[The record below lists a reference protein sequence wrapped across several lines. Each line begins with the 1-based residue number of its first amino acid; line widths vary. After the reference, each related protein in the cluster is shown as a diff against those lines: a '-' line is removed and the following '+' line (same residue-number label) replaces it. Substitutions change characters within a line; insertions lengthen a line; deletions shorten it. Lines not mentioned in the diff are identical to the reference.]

1 MKRRSQAPPEA
12 PSGERSEP
20 NGILPV
26 ERTAGKAL
34 THQEAEELLMRMVG
48 LLSAGHQA
56 ANVAVEAQSHQAEA
70 RYRALVEQIPA
81 VTFMAPLDGSTS
93 ALYVSP
99 QIEELLGFSAREWL
113 DEPFLWFRQLHADD
127 QARWTQDF
135 ARSCFS
141 GERFRAEFRFLARD
155 GRVVWVHGE
164 AKLVTD
170 DNGTPLFLHGVAF
183 DITERKRAEEATLAA
198 YEEIRRLKDRLHA
211 DNVYLQEE
219 IKRKC
224 NFGEIVGHSAA
235 IQKVLDQVEQVAGT
249 SATVLLLGETGTGKE
264 LLARAIHS
272 ISPRRA
278 RPMLMVNCAALPA
291 TLVESELFGR
301 EKGAFT
307 GAFARQIGRFEQAD
321 GSTLFLDEIG
331 ELPLE
336 VQVKLLRVLQHG
348 QFERLG
354 STRTLSADVRII
366 AASNRDL
373 ETMVT
378 EGRFR
383 EDLFYRLN
391 VFPIRLPPLRE
402 RPEDIPSLVW
412 AFLNEFGRTM
422 GKTIDSIPH
431 ATMEALRRHSW
442 PGNIRELRNVI
453 ERAVIL
459 AQGSVLH
466 VELPS
471 RSNATAIAPALS
483 REVEEEETPAAELT
497 LDEMQRRHILAVLQK
512 TGWRVSG
519 KNGAAAILGLKPTT
533 LESKMAKLGIK
544 RKR

>member
-1 MKRRSQAPPEA
+1 MKRRSQAPPEVQ
-12 PSGERSEP
+12 SGECSEA
-20 NGILPV
+20 NGTPPIDRL
-26 ERTAGKAL
+26 AGTTL
-34 THQEAEELLMRMVG
+34 THQEAEELLMRMFG
-48 LLSAGHQA
+48 LLSAGQTAAQA
-56 ANVAVEAQSHQAEA
+56 TVGAQPHGAEA

-81 VTFMAPLDGSTS
+81 VTFMAPLDGSS
-93 ALYVSP
+93 SELYISP

-113 DEPFLWFRQLHADD
+113 DEPFLWFRQLHPDD
-127 QARWTQDF
+127 QTRWTQDF
-135 ARSCFS
+135 ARTCFS

-170 DNGTPLFLHGVAF
+170 DNGAPLFLHGVAF
-183 DITERKRAEEATLAA
+183 DITERKRAEEATRAA

-224 NFGEIVGHSAA
+224 NFGEIVGHSPA

-272 ISPRRA
+272 ISPRHA
-278 RPMLMVNCAALPA
+278 RPMLMLNCAALPA

-301 EKGAFT
+301 EKGAYT

-354 STRTLSADVRII
+354 STRTLLADVRII

-373 ETMVT
+373 ERMVA
-378 EGRFR
+378 EGWFR

-402 RPEDIPSLVW
+402 RPEDIPPLVW

-422 GKTIDSIPH
+422 GKTIDAIPH
-431 ATMEALRRHSW
+431 ATMEALKRHPW

-459 AQGSVLH
+459 AQGPVLQ

-471 RSNATAIAPALS
+471 RSNATAMTPALS
-483 REVEEEETPAAELT
+483 QRVEGAEAPADDLT
-497 LDEMQRRHILAVLQK
+497 LDEIQRRHILAVLQK

-533 LESKMAKLGIK
+533 LEYRMAKLGIK
-544 RKR
+544 RKC

>member
-1 MKRRSQAPPEA
+1 
-12 PSGERSEP
+12 
-20 NGILPV
+20 
-26 ERTAGKAL
+26 
-34 THQEAEELLMRMVG
+34 MVG
-48 LLSAGHQA
+48 MLSAGPQTANGVA
-56 ANVAVEAQSHQAEA
+56 AEPPHRAEA

-113 DEPFLWFRQLHADD
+113 DEPFLWFRQLHPDD
-127 QARWTQDF
+127 QARWTEDF
-135 ARSCFS
+135 ARACFS
-141 GERFRAEFRFLARD
+141 GERFRAEFRFLAQD

-170 DNGTPLFLHGVAF
+170 DSGTPLFLHGVAF

-198 YEEIRRLKDRLHA
+198 YEEIRRLKDRLQA

-224 NFGEIVGHSAA
+224 NFGEIVGNSPA

-272 ISPRRA
+272 ISLRRA
-278 RPMLMVNCAALPA
+278 RPMVMLNCAALPA

-301 EKGAFT
+301 EKGAYT
-307 GAFARQIGRFEQAD
+307 GAMARQIGRFEHAD

-336 VQVKLLRVLQHG
+336 VQAKLLRVLQHG

-373 ETMVT
+373 ERMVK

-383 EDLFYRLN
+383 EDLYYRLN

-402 RPEDIPSLVW
+402 RPEDIPPLVW
-412 AFLNEFGRTM
+412 AFVNELGRTM
-422 GKTIDSIPH
+422 GKTIDYISP
-431 ATMEALRRHSW
+431 ATMDALRRHPW

-453 ERAVIL
+453 ERAVIV
-459 AQGSVLH
+459 AQGPALQ

-471 RSNATAIAPALS
+471 RPDAAAMTPSLAARVEGEQAPADD
-483 REVEEEETPAAELT
+483 LT
-497 LDEMQRRHILAVLQK
+497 LDEVQRRYIMAVLEK
-512 TGWRVSG
+512 TGGRVSG
-519 KNGAAAILGLKPTT
+519 KKGAAAILGLKPTT
-533 LESKMAKLGIK
+533 LESRMVKLGIK
-544 RKR
+544 RKG